1 MVGDDDHAVGLAAGF
16 FEGLGDQRSSVPAH
30 LRDVRVGVAD
40 GRAAAIEQ
48 RDDVQRRR
56 FPYVN
61 KPVFTGSRVP
71 RSILEKKAMTI
82 PARYE
87 NGVFRP
93 LQDVPI
99 KEGTV
104 VEVHVPVEAPANKPR
119 SIGDSPFAGMWK
131 DREDMADSVEYIN
144 RLRRELHG

>member
-1 MVGDDDHAVGLAAGF
+1 MPVGGLR
-16 FEGLGDQRSSVPAH
+16 LS
-30 LRDVRVGVAD
+30 
-40 GRAAAIEQ
+40 
-48 RDDVQRRR
+48 RR
-56 FPYVN
+56 
-61 KPVFTGSRVP
+61 
-71 RSILEKKAMTI
+71 ILEERAMTI

-93 LQDVPI
+93 LQDAPI

-104 VEVHVPVEAPANKPR
+104 VEVHVPVEAPAKRPR

-144 RLRRELHG
+144 HLRGELHG